1 MSNEECPL
9 EGEAGDPG
17 LAESGPELA
26 WNRTGLAVAVA
37 VAIIL
42 RRLWP
47 LSGHGA
53 VLALLLIGFGAA
65 VWVVATRIGRSARDR
80 STDSG
85 VLTESTCRMLT
96 IGTLLLAGGAFVV
109 SLL

>member
-1 MSNEECPL
+1 MNDREDPVE
-9 EGEAGDPG
+9 DDVVNPG
-17 LAESGPELA
+17 LAKERTELA
-26 WNRTGLAVAVA
+26 WNRSGLAVAVA
-37 VAIIL
+37 VAIII
-42 RRLWP
+42 RRLSP

-65 VWVVATRIGRSARDR
+65 VWVIAMRVGRSARDR
-80 STDSG
+80 SADSE
-85 VLTESTCRMLT
+85 VLAESTCRLLT